1 MALLGGSSEASVTK
15 RLAGTIFIIRVFS
28 AALAYFSQIL
38 LARWMG
44 GSDYGVYVY
53 VWTWVLLLGSMMDF
67 GISASAQ
74 KIIPEYRTRGE
85 HALLRGFLSGSRWM
99 TFAVSSVVSL
109 LLAGVVKGLSPWIDA
124 NAIVPL
130 YIGCLTLPA
139 FVVANTQDG
148 IARSHDWMRLGL
160 MPQFIVRQSLII
172 GFTAGAFVLGF
183 NLGATAA
190 MSASAAAVWIAMIGQ
205 MIVLNRRLGGHI
217 EPGPKAYDFRGW
229 LAVSLP
235 ILMVEGFYLLLSYT
249 DVLVLQQFR
258 SSEEVGVYFAVVKTL
273 ALVSF
278 IHYAMAATTAHRF
291 AEYHALGDKARLS
304 AYVAHAIQWTFWP
317 SLAATILLLA
327 LGKPLLWL
335 FGPQFV
341 VGYDIMFIA
350 AIGLV
355 VRSAIGPVERLLN
368 MLGHQHICA
377 LAYALAF
384 VMNVVLCVM
393 LVPRFG
399 GHGAAAATSISL
411 AFETVLLFWIVRRRL
426 GLHVLAFGKTL
437 GHWSQT
443 AYDMRSNTTSP
454 APQIGEIT
462 TSTPYAH
469 KTFLFRPIRAIDS
482 TFIPCVAIYSSTCET
497 ELDASR
503 NDRSALRRIGIRRR
517 PAGRDDRRWRRLA
530 DDAAADPAV
539 RRPPVD
545 RCRHRPAL
553 RRGDQ
558 DRRQPGAWLGRSIHW
573 PAVIRLASGSIPAS
587 IVTLL
592 VLWQLELNGEA
603 ARSLVNL
610 VLCFALSSRRFR

>member
-1 MALLGGSSEASVTK
+1 VAATEAQSATVPPAGAIARLRFKLGGFFGRFLSRFLGGSSEASVTK
-15 RLAGTIFIIRVFS
+15 RLAGTIFIIRVVS
-28 AALAYFSQIL
+28 AALAYLSQIL

-74 KIIPEYRTRGE
+74 KIIPEYRTRNE

-99 TFAVSSVVSL
+99 TFIVSSVVSV
-109 LLAGVVKGLSPWIDA
+109 LLALVVKLSSPWIEADA
-124 NAIVPL
+124 VLPL
-130 YIGCLTLPA
+130 YIGCITLPA

-148 IARSHDWMRLGL
+148 IARAHDWMRLGL

-172 GFTAGAFVLGF
+172 GFTAGAFALGF
-183 NLGATAA
+183 HLGATLA
-190 MSASAAAVWIAMIGQ
+190 MLASAAAVWIAMIAQ

-217 EPGPKAYDFRGW
+217 EPGSKAFDFRGW

-278 IHYAMAATTAHRF
+278 IHFAMAATTAHRF
-291 AEYHALGDKARLS
+291 AEYHASGDNARLS
-304 AYVAHAIQWTFWP
+304 AYVAHAIKWTFWP
-317 SLAATILLLA
+317 SLAATLLLLA
-327 LGKPLLWL
+327 LGQPLLWL

-355 VRSAIGPVERLLN
+355 VRAAIGPVERLLN

-384 VMNVVLCVM
+384 VMNVVLCVA

-411 AFETVLLFWIVRRRL
+411 VFETVLLFAIVRRRL
-426 GLHVLAFGKTL
+426 GLHVLAFGKRT
-437 GHWSQT
+437 
-443 AYDMRSNTTSP
+443 
-454 APQIGEIT
+454 
-462 TSTPYAH
+462 
-469 KTFLFRPIRAIDS
+469 
-482 TFIPCVAIYSSTCET
+482 
-497 ELDASR
+497 
-503 NDRSALRRIGIRRR
+503 
-517 PAGRDDRRWRRLA
+517 
-530 DDAAADPAV
+530 
-539 RRPPVD
+539 
-545 RCRHRPAL
+545 
-553 RRGDQ
+553 
-558 DRRQPGAWLGRSIHW
+558 
-573 PAVIRLASGSIPAS
+573 
-587 IVTLL
+587 
-592 VLWQLELNGEA
+592 
-603 ARSLVNL
+603 
-610 VLCFALSSRRFR
+610 

>member
-1 MALLGGSSEASVTK
+1 MDSQSTTALTAGVIARLRSMLGGVLAGGGEAALTR
-15 RLAGTIFIIRVFS
+15 RLAGTIFVIRVLS
-28 AALAYFSQIL
+28 AALAYLSQIL

-74 KIIPEYRTRGE
+74 KIIPEYRTQGE
-85 HALLRGFLSGSRWM
+85 ASLLRGFLSGSRWM
-99 TFAVSSVVSL
+99 TFAVSAGISA
-109 LLAGVVKGLSPWIDA
+109 LLAGLVKGLSPWLDA
-124 NAIVPL
+124 NEIVPL

-148 IARSHDWMRLGL
+148 IARSHDWMQLGL
-160 MPQFIVRQSLII
+160 MPQFIIRQSLII
-172 GFTAGAFVLGF
+172 GFIAGAFALGVH
-183 NLGATAA
+183 LGATAA
-190 MSASAAAVWIAMIGQ
+190 MLASAAAVWIAMIGQ
-205 MIVLNRRLGGHI
+205 LMVLNRRLSRHI

-229 LAVSLP
+229 LATSLP
-235 ILMVEGFYLLLSYT
+235 ILLVEGFYLLLSYT

-258 SSEEVGVYFAVVKTL
+258 ASEEVGVYFAVVKTL

-278 IHYAMAATTAHRF
+278 IHYAMSATTAHRF
-291 AEYHALGDKARLS
+291 AEYHATGDNARLS

-317 SLAATILLLA
+317 SLAATVLLLA

-384 VMNVVLCVM
+384 VMNVALCIA

-411 AFETVLLFWIVRRRL
+411 LFETVLLFWIVRKRL
-426 GLHVLAFGKTL
+426 GLHVLAFGK
-437 GHWSQT
+437 
-443 AYDMRSNTTSP
+443 
-454 APQIGEIT
+454 
-462 TSTPYAH
+462 
-469 KTFLFRPIRAIDS
+469 
-482 TFIPCVAIYSSTCET
+482 
-497 ELDASR
+497 
-503 NDRSALRRIGIRRR
+503 
-517 PAGRDDRRWRRLA
+517 
-530 DDAAADPAV
+530 
-539 RRPPVD
+539 
-545 RCRHRPAL
+545 
-553 RRGDQ
+553 RG
-558 DRRQPGAWLGRSIHW
+558 
-573 PAVIRLASGSIPAS
+573 
-587 IVTLL
+587 T
-592 VLWQLELNGEA
+592 
-603 ARSLVNL
+603 
-610 VLCFALSSRRFR
+610 

>member
-1 MALLGGSSEASVTK
+1 VPEGFSAVAVIDAPSATAPPAGVIARLRSIFGGSGEASVTT
-15 RLAGTIFIIRVFS
+15 RLAGTIFIIRVIS
-28 AALAYFSQIL
+28 AALAYVSQIL
-38 LARWMG
+38 LARWIG

-74 KIIPEYRTRGE
+74 KIIPEYRAGGE

-99 TFAVSSVVSL
+99 TFVVSGVVSV
-109 LLAGVVKGLSPWIDA
+109 LLAGVVKSLSPWIDA
-124 NAIVPL
+124 NASLPL
-130 YIGCLTLPA
+130 TIGCITLPA

-183 NLGATAA
+183 DLGATAA
-190 MSASAAAVWIAMIGQ
+190 MLASAAAVWIAMIGQ
-205 MIVLNRRLGGHI
+205 MIVLNRRLAGHI

-278 IHYAMAATTAHRF
+278 IHYAMSATTAHRF
-291 AEYHALGDKARLS
+291 AEYHAIGDQARLS
-304 AYVAHAIQWTFWP
+304 AYVAHAIKWTFWP
-317 SLAATILLLA
+317 SLAATVLLLA

-335 FGPQFV
+335 FGPHFV
-341 VGYDIMFIA
+341 TGYDIMFIA

-384 VMNVVLCVM
+384 VMNVVLCVA

-411 AFETVLLFWIVRRRL
+411 VFETVLLFWIVRRRL
-426 GLHVLAFGKTL
+426 GLHVLAFG
-437 GHWSQT
+437 S
-443 AYDMRSNTTSP
+443 
-454 APQIGEIT
+454 
-462 TSTPYAH
+462 
-469 KTFLFRPIRAIDS
+469 
-482 TFIPCVAIYSSTCET
+482 
-497 ELDASR
+497 
-503 NDRSALRRIGIRRR
+503 
-517 PAGRDDRRWRRLA
+517 
-530 DDAAADPAV
+530 
-539 RRPPVD
+539 
-545 RCRHRPAL
+545 
-553 RRGDQ
+553 
-558 DRRQPGAWLGRSIHW
+558 
-573 PAVIRLASGSIPAS
+573 SGSKISP
-587 IVTLL
+587 
-592 VLWQLELNGEA
+592 
-603 ARSLVNL
+603 
-610 VLCFALSSRRFR
+610 